1 MKVNFKSILMLV
13 LLVAGVI
20 LAVTFITDYYDEKN
34 EPVYSEILELFD
46 EDRVTSFVID
56 GNLNIKLQVLR
67 PKLDENNAPIPGQYE
82 IDNKTGKFITDTLEY
97 ELSDVSQRDEIY
109 EIAREKMTSGAETN
123 LEYYNAT
130 RPEGTPWYLAYL
142 PYIIVILLF
151 VGLWFFIMK
160 QAPGGGGKMNSF
172 SKSKAKVSFNEKDA
186 VKFADVAGADEEKAE
201 LEEIVEFLKDPAK
214 FVKLGARIPRGV
226 LLVGPPGTG
235 KTLLAKAVAG
245 EAGVPFFSIS
255 GSDFVEMYVGVG
267 ASRVRD
273 LFENARKTP
282 ASIIFIDE
290 IDAVGRHRGAGL
302 GGGHDEREQT
312 LNQLLVEMD
321 GFGTNSGVIVMA
333 ATNRPDILDPALLRP
348 GRFDRR
354 VTVNYPDI
362 KGREAI
368 LKVHCRNKPLEESV
382 DLRKIAQTTIGFT
395 GAELANL
402 MNEAALR
409 AAKKNKAL
417 IGMVDIE
424 ESYMKLLLGPQ
435 KKNNVRTE
443 KDNRLCAYHE
453 AGHAVASYFC
463 KNTDPIKHITI
474 IPAGNA
480 GGVTISVPT
489 EDRMGASR
497 NQMLDVIVR
506 ALGGRVA
513 EEIVLDDI
521 STGASG
527 DIQQAT
533 AVARNMVTRYGM
545 SAKLGTVLY
554 GSEHSS
560 DEVFLGRDFSSGKN
574 YSEKTAAEID
584 DEIRTIIADCYE
596 KCRTYLTEN
605 IDKLHFVAEFLLKN
619 ESMDDEQFKAAMEM
633 EEPTIEAIEAILE
646 EKKRKSE
653 EENKTAHINN
663 KKAAEEE
670 KRRSEEEAKRRLE
683 EMQKTGKFPVDDF
696 FDSIFTVPVEEVR
709 RDDNEEPD
717 AQNESD
723 TAKVEEDTDAVN
735 VEEGSDSNKVEE
747 NIQSE
752 EPSNDES
759 NREENTSKEEKID
772 TDN

>member
-1 MKVNFKSILMLV
+1 MKVNFKSIIMLV
-13 LLVAGVI
+13 AIIALVI
-20 LAVTFITDYYDEKN
+20 FAVSFFTEQFKDDDEFL
-34 EPVYSEILELFD
+34 YSDVVELFD
-46 EDRVTSFVID
+46 KNLVHSYEVD
-56 GNLNIKLQVLR
+56 GNGNLKIVALR
-67 PKLDENNAPIPGQYE
+67 PADGTPPYAVDKDGKPIYEEHTYKLSTSLQYE
-82 IDNKTGKFITDTLEY
+82 KLE
-97 ELSDVSQRDEIY
+97 ELTEEALKKDPKVL
-109 EIAREKMTSGAETN
+109 EKYDFKA
-123 LEYYNAT
+123 
-130 RPEGTPWYLAYL
+130 PEETPWYQVYL
-142 PYIIVILLF
+142 PYILIAVFFI
-151 VGLWFFIMK
+151 GLWIFIMR
-160 QAPGGGGKMNSF
+160 QAPGGGGKINSF
-172 SKSKAKVSFNEKDA
+172 SKSRAKVTHNDKDA

-201 LEEIVEFLKDPAK
+201 LEEVVEFLKDPTK
-214 FVKLGARIPRGV
+214 FIKLGARIPRGV

-354 VTVNYPDI
+354 VTVNYPDM

-368 LKVHCRNKPLEESV
+368 LKVHCRNKPLEATV
-382 DLRKIAQTTIGFT
+382 DLGKIAQTTIGFT

-417 IGMVDIE
+417 IGMEDIE

-435 KKNNVRTE
+435 KKSKMRSAE
-443 KDNRLCAYHE
+443 DNKLCAYHE
-453 AGHAVASYFC
+453 AGHAVASYYC
-463 KNTDPIKHITI
+463 KHTDPVKHITI
-474 IPAGNA
+474 IPAGSA

-489 EDRMGASR
+489 EDRMTMSR
-497 NQMLDVIVR
+497 NAMIDRIVL

-521 STGASG
+521 STGASN

-533 AVARNMVTRYGM
+533 AIARNMVTRYGM
-545 SAKLGTVLY
+545 SKKLGTVLY
-554 GSEHSS
+554 GSEHSE

-574 YSEKTAAEID
+574 YSEKTAADID
-584 DEIRTIIADCYE
+584 EEVRLIISDAYE
-596 KCRTYLTEN
+596 TCKKHLEDN
-605 IDKLHFVAEFLLKN
+605 IQKLHFVAGFLLKN
-619 ESMDDEQFKAAMEM
+619 ESMDEEQFKACMEM
-633 EEPTIEAIEAILE
+633 DDPTVEYIESLATER
-646 EKKRKSE
+646 KRKSE
-653 EENKTAHINN
+653 EENKVAHENLAREEEEARI
-663 KKAAEEE
+663 KAEEE
-670 KRRSEEEAKRRLE
+670 ARKRREESDRNSP
-683 EMQKTGKFPVDDF
+683 FPADDF
-696 FDSIFTVPVEEVR
+696 FTNVFNVPMEEKPEEPKEKDSSDNSSE
-709 RDDNEEPD
+709 NEE
-717 AQNESD
+717 
-723 TAKVEEDTDAVN
+723 
-735 VEEGSDSNKVEE
+735 NK
-747 NIQSE
+747 
-752 EPSNDES
+752 
-759 NREENTSKEEKID
+759 
-772 TDN
+772 